1 MRCRSV
7 ATTVI
12 PAKVKLGPAQASRGR
27 KTPVAQRK
35 RQPGPASKAKQ
46 QRQQQN
52 AVDFTAQV
60 EGEDSE
66 EEEEEEDLPL
76 KIKQQE
82 DSSPCKPKA
91 SVVENVFSCPEC
103 GKGFPTTTGLQQH
116 GKEEGHRILD
126 EDDEDVDF

>member
-66 EEEEEEDLPL
+66 EEEEDLPL

-116 GKEEGHRILD
+116 GKDEGHRILD

>member
-66 EEEEEEDLPL
+66 EEEEDLPL

-91 SVVENVFSCPEC
+91 SAVENVFSCPEC

-116 GKEEGHRILD
+116 GKDEGHRILD